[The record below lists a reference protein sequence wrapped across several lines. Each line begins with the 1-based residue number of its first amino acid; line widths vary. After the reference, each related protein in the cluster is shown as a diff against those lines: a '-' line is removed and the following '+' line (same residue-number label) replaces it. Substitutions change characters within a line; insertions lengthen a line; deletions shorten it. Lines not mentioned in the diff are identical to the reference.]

1 MDFKGN
7 HHSINGLGQALVIAF
22 SLILCCC
29 HSGKNGLS
37 ATPVYYTDDA
47 FVHLLDVSGSGISID
62 APQHIDGRYGDK
74 DFSMDAWMRLNDSL
88 LNVVLFSSF
97 GNTLAEVTCSRDS
110 VRFNSSMMD
119 MGKIKAEY
127 IIADIQLCYYD
138 MAVLKPH
145 FESYGFTL
153 IETTEGDATL
163 RKLSK
168 GNKDI
173 LTIRKVGNTIE
184 LKNSLRN
191 YSYTV
196 TGGQA
201 Q

>member
-1 MDFKGN
+1 
-7 HHSINGLGQALVIAF
+7 
-22 SLILCCC
+22 
-29 HSGKNGLS
+29 
-37 ATPVYYTDDA
+37 
-47 FVHLLDVSGSGISID
+47 
-62 APQHIDGRYGDK
+62 
-74 DFSMDAWMRLNDSL
+74 
-88 LNVVLFSSF
+88 
-97 GNTLAEVTCSRDS
+97 
-110 VRFNSSMMD
+110 MD

-127 IIADIQLCYYD
+127 IIADIQLCYFD

-153 IETTEGDATL
+153 TETTEGDTTV

-168 GNKDI
+168 GSTDI
-173 LTIRKVGNTIE
+173 LTIRKNGNTIE
-184 LKNSLRN
+184 LANSLRN